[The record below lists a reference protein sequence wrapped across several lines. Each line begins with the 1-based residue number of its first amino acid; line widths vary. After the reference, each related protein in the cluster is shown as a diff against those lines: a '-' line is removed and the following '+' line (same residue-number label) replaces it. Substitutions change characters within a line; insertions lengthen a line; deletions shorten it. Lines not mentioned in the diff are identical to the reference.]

1 MAHNFRELEVWKQAI
16 ALSKRVYLSTKQFPA
31 EEKFGITSQIQRA
44 SVSIASNIAEGAG
57 RGTNKDFVHF
67 LNIALGSAF
76 ELETQIL
83 LSKELNYIDEDDM
96 KCIINEL
103 HMIQPRLNSLIKKY
117 GEIEIE
123 K

>member
-1 MAHNFRELEVWKQAI
+1 M

>member
-1 MAHNFRELEVWKQAI
+1 MAHNFRELEVWKQAM

-96 KCIINEL
+96 KCIMNEL

-117 GEIEIE
+117 GEIE

>member
-1 MAHNFRELEVWKQAI
+1 MAHNFRELEVWKQAM